1 MPDDPLRTT
10 VPTSRVI
17 SGWIAGRSDP
27 VAGDATNQ
35 PSVPFANG
43 PSLPWYRLSPAWAIL
58 PPPPP
63 PSPKNVAK
71 VIDAL
76 TGMRR
81 VPPWTAATTVKVSP
95 GAGRSGETAT
105 DNIRNGGP
113 GWRSAQV
120 TTVTPTPPATK
131 IDRIARRRRF
141 R

>member
-17 SGWIAGRSDP
+17 SGEIAGPSDP
-27 VAGDATNQ
+27 VAADTTNQ
-35 PSVPFANG
+35 TSVPFANG

-71 VIDAL
+71 VIGAL

-81 VPPWTAATTVKVSP
+81 VPPWTAATTGKVPP
-95 GAGRSGETAT
+95 GAGRSGGTRR
-105 DNIRNGGP
+105 DKIVNVGP
-113 GWRSAQV
+113 GWRGGQE
-120 TTVTPTPPATK
+120 
-131 IDRIARRRRF
+131 
-141 R
+141 